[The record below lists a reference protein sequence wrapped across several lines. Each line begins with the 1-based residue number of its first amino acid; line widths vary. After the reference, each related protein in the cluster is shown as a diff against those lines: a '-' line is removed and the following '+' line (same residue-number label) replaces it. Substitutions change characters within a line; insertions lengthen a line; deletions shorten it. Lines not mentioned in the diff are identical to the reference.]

1 MANWQIGELDQRIS
15 IIRQSTMSDGIGGR
29 TSTPSIVATVWAK
42 VIAQAGR
49 ERFHADR
56 LNAESSYR
64 FIIRHR
70 SDVLESDRVQ
80 WNGALFNIRSVI
92 REGGRPLYLEIV
104 AERGVA
110 Q

>member
-1 MANWQIGELDQRIS
+1 MRWRIGELDQRIS
-15 IIRQSTMSDGIGGR
+15 IIRR
-29 TSTPSIVATVWAK
+29 TATVADGMGGHTASDATIASVPAK

-49 ERFHADR
+49 ERVAGDR
-56 LNAESSYR
+56 VNAEAGYR

-70 SDVLESDRVQ
+70 SDVLETDRIQ
-80 WNGALFNIRSVI
+80 WSGVLFQIRSVL
-92 REGGRPLYLEIV
+92 REGGRPLYIEII